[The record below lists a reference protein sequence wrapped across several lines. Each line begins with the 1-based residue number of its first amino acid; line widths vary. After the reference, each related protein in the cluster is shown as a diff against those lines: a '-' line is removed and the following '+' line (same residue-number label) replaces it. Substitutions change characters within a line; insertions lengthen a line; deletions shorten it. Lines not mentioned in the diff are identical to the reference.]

1 MLVWKLNQ
9 WAVLISQISSLS
21 QNVMVTITWRT
32 DLIFLLWF
40 TVIRSWHWWG
50 RWRRTLKP
58 KQEKKLSLVER
69 KYFQLVIIIIK
80 CHVKCKIIMF
90 PFNYEKCKHSSLFC
104 VSQTLGVLW
113 SLFGG
118 YVPLASEN
126 TYPIIVY
133 SVANYRPHLVPFCTT
148 TTPPPP
154 CAKIIRS
161 PPWLLS
167 LQFGWHKEGKK
178 VKVLRV

>member
-1 MLVWKLNQ
+1 MFKKNWRGVVVKVKPVSCPYLTDF
-9 WAVLISQISSLS
+9 LS
-21 QNVMVTITWRT
+21 FLKCNHMVTITWRT

-90 PFNYEKCKHSSLFC
+90 PFNYKKCKHSSLFC
-104 VSQTLGVLW
+104 VPNPGGTLVTFWWLCTTGLW
-113 SLFGG
+113 EHIPHYSLFCGQ
-118 YVPLASEN
+118 L
-126 TYPIIVY
+126 
-133 SVANYRPHLVPFCTT
+133 
-148 TTPPPP
+148 
-154 CAKIIRS
+154 
-161 PPWLLS
+161 
-167 LQFGWHKEGKK
+167 
-178 VKVLRV
+178 